1 MALDAT
7 AVRVAGTGEAY
18 FAPEGTAAPTD
29 ATTALS
35 ATWLGLGYTD
45 PDGLQFTFSRN
56 TSDID
61 AWQGSKLRVVTNS
74 EPVSVTLALR
84 ETKTN
89 TLLFA
94 FGGGTVGANT
104 FTPPVEGVNAVRAF
118 VVDVTDGTLKYRYY
132 FPRVQIAGDVSFQL
146 ARTDAIS
153 YDLTVGVLAN
163 VPKFRLFTNDTSAL
177 TPGS

>member
-7 AVRVAGTGEAY
+7 AVRVAGTGEAF
-18 FAPEGTAAPTD
+18 FAPEGAAAPTD
-29 ATTALS
+29 ATTALN
-35 ATWLGLGYTD
+35 AAFLGLGYTD

-74 EPVSVTLALR
+74 EPVSVTLSLR

-89 TLLFA
+89 VLLFA
-94 FGGGTVGANT
+94 FGGGTVGANH

-118 VVDVTDGTLKYRYY
+118 VCDVTDGSIKYRYY
-132 FPRVQIAGDVSFQL
+132 FPRTQVSGDVSFQL

-153 YDLTVGVLAN
+153 YDLTLGVLAN
-163 VPKFRLFTNDTSAL
+163 TPKWKLFTNDTAAL

>member
-18 FAPEGTAAPTD
+18 FAPEGTTAPTD
-29 ATTALS
+29 ATTALN
-35 ATWLGLGYTD
+35 AAFLGLGYTD
-45 PDGLQFTFSRN
+45 PDGCQFTFSRN
-56 TSDID
+56 TTDID
-61 AWQGSKLRVVTNS
+61 AWQGSKLRVVSNS
-74 EPVSVTLALR
+74 EPVSVTLKLM

-118 VVDVTDGTLKYRYY
+118 VVDVTDVSLKYRYY
-132 FPRVQIAGDVSFQL
+132 FPRAQIAGDVSFQL
-146 ARTDAIS
+146 ARTNAVG
-153 YDLTVGVLAN
+153 YDLTVGILAN
-163 VPKFRLFTNDTSAL
+163 VPKFKIFTNDTAAL